1 MMINV
6 GNIDRI
12 LRFVAGAALLLIL
25 LVPQLGGMFE
35 SWGQWK
41 FAVAAVGFIL
51 LATAAFRICPAYMLF
66 DIRTCRTQ

>member
-1 MMINV
+1 MINV
-6 GNIDRI
+6 GNIDRVFR
-12 LRFVAGAALLLIL
+12 LVAGAALLLVL

-41 FAVAAVGFIL
+41 FAVAAMGFIL

-66 DIRTCRTQ
+66 GIRTCRTP